1 MTALARS
8 NARCKELYTEVNGNG
23 GVIAKTL
30 GDGMVCQ
37 FREPD
42 AAFRA
47 ACGMQEATARVD
59 AKDKGGL
66 KIKVGYTYG
75 PVVIKDRD
83 VFGDTVNVC
92 ARLVSLGNPQQV
104 LTTRETV
111 DALSDELRS
120 RCRDLYA

>member
-1 MTALARS
+1 P
-8 NARCKELYTEVNGNG
+8 NG
-23 GVIAKTL
+23 GLPVKTL
-30 GDGMVCQ
+30 GDGMSCQ

-47 ACGMQEATARVD
+47 ACGMQETTAKVD
-59 AKDKGGL
+59 SKGKQGL

-92 ARLVSLGNPQQV
+92 ARLVSLANPTQV
-104 LTTRETV
+104 LTTRPT
-111 DALSDELRS
+111 ARTPPPGPTQRS
-120 RCRDLYA
+120 RG